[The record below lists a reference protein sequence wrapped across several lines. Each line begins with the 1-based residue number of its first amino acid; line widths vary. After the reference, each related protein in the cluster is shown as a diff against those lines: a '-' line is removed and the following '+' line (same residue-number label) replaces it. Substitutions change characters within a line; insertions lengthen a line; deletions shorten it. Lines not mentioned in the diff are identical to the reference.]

1 MEEKKLN
8 ESMLKKAL
16 KKKYE
21 ISSIRAIM
29 LFIILSCLLGV
40 TVYLLMELLFSI
52 VRITSP
58 DIQTAITK
66 IITNMIEFKGF
77 YIVSSIIMSL
87 IVVTIFIKIM
97 NHYCILINKKQDLIQ
112 KFIIATLV
120 LTVISI
126 LVNLKN
132 GQKIIHTQFLRLE
145 FLEYV
150 DCGTFE
156 NNRELYDNNH
166 KDDKDKFS
174 DVNEI
179 RDYYVQQYESVVDT
193 NIIENNIKVIIEN
206 CILLIITSF
215 GVVYFYKD

>member
-66 IITNMIEFKGF
+66 IITNMMPKINHL
-77 YIVSSIIMSL
+77 YL
-87 IVVTIFIKIM
+87 IP
-97 NHYCILINKKQDLIQ
+97 NINKV
-112 KFIIATLV
+112 T
-120 LTVISI
+120 S
-126 LVNLKN
+126 
-132 GQKIIHTQFLRLE
+132 KII
-145 FLEYV
+145 
-150 DCGTFE
+150 
-156 NNRELYDNNH
+156 
-166 KDDKDKFS
+166 K
-174 DVNEI
+174 
-179 RDYYVQQYESVVDT
+179 
-193 NIIENNIKVIIEN
+193 
-206 CILLIITSF
+206 
-215 GVVYFYKD
+215 

>member
-16 KKKYE
+16 KKKYQ
-21 ISSIRAIM
+21 ISSIGAIM

-52 VRITSP
+52 VRITSS

-66 IITNMIEFKGF
+66 VIINMIEFKGF

-112 KFIIATLV
+112 KFIIVILA

-166 KDDKDKFS
+166 KDDNDKFS

-179 RDYYVQQYESVVDT
+179 RNYYVQQYESVVDT

-215 GVVYFYKD
+215 GVAYFYKD